1 MVIVAALCGGL
12 LLSDASPAAASRCSG
27 VHDTAPRRVAD
38 TTRLDSLVSLRIAP
52 AVSVSAAPRSVQLI
66 AVSVPAEFGDAT
78 DVSWTVLVRDAAAAG
93 GVTVSG
99 ARSGRM
105 LHDKARVLL
114 TVSIPSGARAGR
126 VPVADVHFTRA
137 QVTTSLV
144 TLEDGERRAGA
155 DTPTRTV
162 VRERVSTATV
172 IVPVDVQVTR
182 VVGVHVASAGA
193 MVHVASGAQGHVPV
207 TITNDGNAT
216 DTLRLALT
224 VPDGWRASFGDAG
237 PVIVAAGASVT
248 RDLRLS
254 APRQYLPG
262 SSVVFVE
269 AIRTDTQQPESEAA
283 RAARQLAVPV
293 QVVTPTRATT
303 FGPLLGV
310 TYSAVQLPGEA
321 AVDAWGLTLTGPLS
335 RGVDISAS
343 WTQRAIAG
351 APGLSRVGGG
361 QLFPTVALR
370 HARWRLDLGNAA
382 ADFGELGGLVR
393 GGRGV
398 SGTIGDTTR
407 RLTAMVARPFL
418 FDGVT
423 RDAGVMAGMQLATM
437 HRGLRITGGVSHLR
451 DPLLTR
457 GALDAITVG
466 VASTIR
472 GTTDA
477 RADLAWRQWEHGS
490 ALGAAAEV
498 GRRTTAG
505 EWRLRASSAPGGSAA
520 MARAQHDVTLTGGH
534 QLGATRL
541 GVVGWYADDA
551 TFTGAT
557 HETRGVGLMPQW
569 RLGRTGSLGF
579 DLRLTGTQSGDA
591 SARQGSA
598 LQVIGGFGSTRVGR
612 MTATSSASLTRLTRT
627 VTLEQRA
634 LAPTSEQQLSWTT
647 QLMLPTSLGALDLYS
662 SVQHIAGAASFAS
675 GQHDLMLRV
684 EQLAVPLLSDKVQLS
699 GAIGRTTS
707 LATREH
713 VVTQRVGLSALL
725 PFDTHVRLD
734 LERNPWLRANGP
746 RGWTSALRIER
757 SFGAPTMLRGGRG
770 SGVVFEDRNGN
781 GVRDPGERG
790 IPNVV
795 VRVGGEVTITDRSGT
810 YRLTRPGGG
819 VPMVDEQSLPFG
831 LLVTPNGLRGVS
843 SGMRDGRVD
852 IPVSPTGTID
862 VQLDVEANAIVGELA
877 KDVLQA
883 VSVHAVD
890 MRGGRHLAR
899 AVVNGVARFDAL
911 PSGTYRLEID
921 ASAASEPLVVQGGM
935 PTFTVT
941 GDVGRQ
947 VVRVVLGARR
957 VRMFRGAPV
966 VRSVKESQR

>member
-1 MVIVAALCGGL
+1 MVSLAAVWGVL
-12 LLSDASPAAASRCSG
+12 LLSGAVPSDGSGRALARDTMPRHVVNTSPVDSLGA
-27 VHDTAPRRVAD
+27 TRVAP
-38 TTRLDSLVSLRIAP
+38 T
-52 AVSVSAAPRSVQLI
+52 VSVSAAPRSVQVI
-66 AVSVPAEFGDAT
+66 TVPVPREFVGADE
-78 DVSWTVLVRDAAAAG
+78 VSWTVTVRDRTAIG

-99 ARSGRM
+99 EHSGRVR
-105 LHDKARVLL
+105 HDPSPVLL
-114 TVSIPSGARAGR
+114 TVSIPSSARAGR
-126 VPVADVHFTRA
+126 VAVAEVHFQRTQRIA
-137 QVTTSLV
+137 VRTTS
-144 TLEDGERRAGA
+144 EEGEMRSDADGHARRVERAPI
-155 DTPTRTV
+155 TTT
-162 VRERVSTATV
+162 TV
-172 IVPVDVQVTR
+172 IVPLEVQVTR
-182 VVGVHVASAGA
+182 IVGVQVASAGA
-193 MVHVASGAQGHVPV
+193 LVHVASGAQGQVPV
-207 TITNDGNAT
+207 TITNHGNAT
-216 DTLRLALT
+216 DTVRLALT
-224 VPDGWRASFGDAG
+224 VPEGWRASFADAG

-248 RDLRLS
+248 RDLRLA

-269 AIRTDTQQPESEAA
+269 AIRSDTATLASDVA
-283 RAARQLAVPV
+283 RANRQLAVPV
-293 QVVTPTRATT
+293 QVVTPTRAST

-382 ADFGELGGLVR
+382 ADFGDLGGLVR

-398 SGTIGDTTR
+398 SGTMGDTAR
-407 RLTAMVARPFL
+407 RLTAMVAQPFL

-423 RDAGVMAGMQLATM
+423 RDAGIMAGVQLATM
-437 HRGLRITGGVSHLR
+437 HRGLRVTSGVSHLR

-466 VASTIR
+466 VSRTLR

-477 RADLAWRQWEHGS
+477 RADLAWRRWDAGS

-498 GRRTTAG
+498 GRRTRAG
-505 EWRLRASSAPGGSAA
+505 DWRLRASNAPGGSAA

-541 GVVGWYADDA
+541 GLVGWYADDA
-551 TFTGAT
+551 TVTGAT
-557 HETRGVGLMPQW
+557 HATHGVGLMPQW
-569 RLGRTGSLGF
+569 RLGRSGSLGL

-591 SARQGSA
+591 FARQGSA
-598 LQVIGGFGSTRVGR
+598 LQVLGGFGSTRMGR
-612 MTATSSASLTRLTRT
+612 VTATSSASLTRLTRT
-627 VTLEQRA
+627 VTLEGLA
-634 LAPTSEQQLSWTT
+634 LAPTTEQQLAWTT
-647 QLMLPTSLGALDLYS
+647 QLVLPTALGALDLFS
-662 SVQHIAGAASFAS
+662 SVQQITGAAAFAS

-713 VVTQRVGLSALL
+713 VATQRVGVSAML

-795 VRVGGEVTITDRSGT
+795 VRVGGEVAITDRRGT

-831 LLVTPNGLRGVS
+831 LLVTPHGLRGVS
-843 SGMRDGRVD
+843 SGMRDGSVD
-852 IPVSPTGTID
+852 IPVSPTGTIE
-862 VQLDVEANAIVGELA
+862 VQLDVEANTIVGDLGRNALA
-877 KDVLQA
+877 A
-883 VSVHAVD
+883 VSVHAID
-890 MRGGRHLAR
+890 ARGGRHLAR
-899 AVVNGVARFDAL
+899 AVVDGVARFDAL

-921 ASAASEPLVVQGGM
+921 ASASAEPLVVQGGA

-941 GDVGRQ
+941 GEATRQ
-947 VVRVVLGARR
+947 VVRMVLGARR
-957 VRMFRGAPV
+957 VRMFRGTPV
-966 VRSVKESQR
+966 VRSVQESSR